1 MSRLQ
6 AVTGVAAIVL
16 LSACA
21 PAVAQAPAVVHAPAV
36 AHAPAASGTV
46 TGKLQMEGGPISPGG
61 QQPGKRPVPGTVR
74 FTSMRKHPVTV
85 RVGNS
90 GAFSVQLPP
99 GTYAVCSRSPAAQ
112 GPCARGRRVTV
123 MARRTT
129 KIAFTFIVP

>member
-6 AVTGVAAIVL
+6 ALTGVAAIVL

-21 PAVAQAPAVVHAPAV
+21 PAVAHAPAVVHAPA
-36 AHAPAASGTV
+36 ASGTV
-46 TGKLQMEGGPISPGG
+46 NGKLQMEGGPISPDG
-61 QQPGKRPVPGTVR
+61 QQPSKRPVPGTVR
-74 FTSMRKHPVTV
+74 FTSMRQHPVTV

-123 MARRTT
+123 TARRTT

>member
-1 MSRLQ
+1 MSQLQ
-6 AVTGVAAIVL
+6 AMTGVAAIVL

-21 PAVAQAPAVVHAPAV
+21 PAVAQAPAVVHP
-36 AHAPAASGTV
+36 PAASGTV
-46 TGKLQMEGGPISPGG
+46 TGRLQMEGGPISPGG

-74 FTSMRKHPVTV
+74 FTSTRQHPVTV

-99 GTYAVCSRSPAAQ
+99 GTYAVCSRSRAAQ
-112 GPCARGRRVTV
+112 GPCAQARRVTV
-123 MARRTT
+123 TARHTT

>member
-21 PAVAQAPAVVHAPAV
+21 PAVAHAPADVHAPAGG
-36 AHAPAASGTV
+36 AV
-46 TGKLQMEGGPISPGG
+46 TGKLQIEGGPIGLGG
-61 QQPGKRPVPGTVR
+61 QQPGKRPVPGTVQ
-74 FTSMRKHPVTV
+74 FTSTRHHRVTV
-85 RVGNS
+85 RVGS
-90 GAFSVQLPP
+90 TGAFSVQLPP

-112 GPCARGRRVTV
+112 GPCSQARQVTV
-123 MARRTT
+123 TARHTT